1 MHPTAPCHT
10 YKVIE
15 IFLFDWLCYASNF
28 NVMNY
33 SKSTFR
39 SYFIGIK
46 SFPISKRLY
55 SSNIKKKELEFDFF

>member
-33 SKSTFR
+33 SKSTLDHIFLV
-39 SYFIGIK
+39 SNL
-46 SFPISKRLY
+46 SPFPRGYIHL
-55 SSNIKKKELEFDFF
+55 ILKKKN